1 MIFGMTIQV
10 FIHVVLS
17 LVGLVTGFVVMF
29 GLLSGERRDGWTAV
43 FLASTVLT
51 SATGFVLPADKLLPS
66 HIVGF
71 ISLAVLGLALQARY
85 TQHLAGAWR
94 WIYVVTAVIALY
106 LNFFVFI
113 AQAFLKVPVLKA
125 AAPTGSEPPFLIAQ
139 GIALVLFVLLGIG
152 AVRRFKS
159 ARIGLA

>member
-10 FIHVVLS
+10 FIHVLIS
-17 LVGLVTGFVVMF
+17 LVGLVTGFAAVF

-51 SATGFVLPADKLLPS
+51 SATGFVLPAAGLMPS
-66 HIVGF
+66 HIVGI
-71 ISLAVLGLALQARY
+71 ISLVVLAIALLARY
-85 TQHLAGAWR
+85 GRHLVGAWR

-113 AQAFLKVPVLKA
+113 AQAFLKVPALKA

-152 AVRRFKS
+152 SVRRFK
-159 ARIGLA
+159 GLQAGMV